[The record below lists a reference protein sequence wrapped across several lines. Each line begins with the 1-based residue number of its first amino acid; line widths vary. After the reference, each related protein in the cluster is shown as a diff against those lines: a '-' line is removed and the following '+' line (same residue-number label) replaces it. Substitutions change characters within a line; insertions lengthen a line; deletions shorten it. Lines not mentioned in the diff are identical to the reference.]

1 MASNITV
8 QEAAQRL
15 GSAGF
20 ANADRYQRGTSG
32 KGSRWAQKTGAAGA
46 NYQEG
51 IQRALAE
58 KRFDKGVAS
67 AGPAAYDTGVS
78 TKGNQNWAPGMQLGQ
93 DKYARKV
100 AKFAPLWNQELS
112 TPRGSKRSANN
123 LKRMQENVDR
133 FTKTAV

>member
-8 QEAAQRL
+8 QEAATRL
-15 GSAGF
+15 SGAGF
-20 ANADRYQRGTSG
+20 ANADRYTRGTSG

-51 IQRALAE
+51 VQRALAE
-58 KRFDKGVAS
+58 KRFDKGVAA
-67 AGPAAYDTGVS
+67 AGPSAYDTGVQQ
-78 TKGNQNWAPGMQLGQ
+78 KGAQNWPAGMQLGG

-100 AKFAPLWNQELS
+100 AKFAPLWNQELP
-112 TPRGSKRSANN
+112 TPRGSKRSPNN

-133 FTKTAV
+133 FQKAA